1 STVSIFLMPAF
12 FFAVAMLASPVA
24 IRPSRLVAVP
34 VPFLAQLVALFSA
47 STGRLWPEY
56 RRPGWNGAVAQP
68 VMASAEA
75 IKAAENTFFI
85 FFFPRVV
92 NKNAIKPPEV
102 TRLHFYYQFM
112 TARQVAPPPAANA
125 RRPRQGTP
133 DPVH

>member
-1 STVSIFLMPAF
+1 ERWLLDDYSPHTSITVVLNRPRIDVCWISTVSIFLMPAF

-75 IKAAENTFFI
+75 IKAA
-85 FFFPRVV
+85 
-92 NKNAIKPPEV
+92 
-102 TRLHFYYQFM
+102 
-112 TARQVAPPPAANA
+112 
-125 RRPRQGTP
+125 
-133 DPVH
+133 